1 MVDRP
6 DVEAPRGVEPTGT
19 NSRTAT
25 HTPAHTGWQEQTKAS
40 LGRQGDTLHVTWIN
54 PSVASTIRSPTRHD
68 PPREHVETRSRGMY
82 NTRFA
87 AAMAQGRRPDPFRT
101 RKLRPGTAMVLHL
114 EGCGRVARRRTQ
126 TLKGRGHHSVPPPF
140 SHTPDTTAIAPPDT
154 RTWNKR
160 AKPGQPPAHPD
171 HEPASEAPHTRQARH
186 TGTKDYCLRRSIPSR
201 MRRHTQPRRK
211 TPGNDTIAR
220 HPPARAC
227 PRIHNDALPAHRAS
241 RTPASGIRRM
251 PRHTHLKKLPGPHGK
266 PGRTPAAGKDTGH
279 TPDATTRP
287 RPQHPQGSSAKP
299 PVPICHRHTPNKPA
313 TPDHPSA

>member
-126 TLKGRGHHSVPPPF
+126 TLKGRGHHTCPLPFHIPGHNRRRPP
-140 SHTPDTTAIAPPDT
+140 T
-154 RTWNKR
+154 
-160 AKPGQPPAHPD
+160 PAHGTNGPSRD
-171 HEPASEAPHTRQARH
+171 NPRRTPTMNRQVRHHTYDRHGIREPKIIALGDPFLRVCGGIHNPGGRHRATIQSPGIRRPAHARAYTTTRYRH
-186 TGTKDYCLRRSIPSR
+186 TG
-201 MRRHTQPRRK
+201 
-211 TPGNDTIAR
+211 
-220 HPPARAC
+220 PAGRLLPAYAAC
-227 PRIHNDALPAHRAS
+227 P
-241 RTPASGIRRM
+241 GIR
-251 PRHTHLKKLPGPHGK
+251 
-266 PGRTPAAGKDTGH
+266 
-279 TPDATTRP
+279 
-287 RPQHPQGSSAKP
+287 
-299 PVPICHRHTPNKPA
+299 I
-313 TPDHPSA
+313 

>member
-25 HTPAHTGWQEQTKAS
+25 HTITHTGWQEQTKAS

-54 PSVASTIRSPTRHD
+54 PSVASTIRSPTHHD

-126 TLKGRGHHSVPPPF
+126 TLKGRGHHTCPLPF
-140 SHTPDTTAIAPPDT
+140 RIPRTQPQATTHT

-160 AKPGQPPAHPD
+160 AKPGQPPL
-171 HEPASEAPHTRQARH
+171 HTPTMNRQVRH
-186 TGTKDYCLRRSIPSR
+186 
-201 MRRHTQPRRK
+201 
-211 TPGNDTIAR
+211 
-220 HPPARAC
+220 
-227 PRIHNDALPAHRAS
+227 
-241 RTPASGIRRM
+241 
-251 PRHTHLKKLPGPHGK
+251 HTH
-266 PGRTPAAGKDTGH
+266 D
-279 TPDATTRP
+279 
-287 RPQHPQGSSAKP
+287 
-299 PVPICHRHTPNKPA
+299 RHTPHTNR
-313 TPDHPSA
+313 PSQTIPLA